1 MKQVNARNVFICS
14 VLIEKNKPLQQLNTF
29 GIDVSA
35 GYFAE
40 VKSVEDFLELR
51 TEKIFLQNEKLILG
65 GGSNILFTKCFDGLV
80 IKNSIE
86 GIAVVSETETE
97 VVVKANSGVVWHE
110 LVLWC
115 IDKNYGG
122 IENLSLIPGL
132 VGAAP
137 MQNIGAYGAE
147 IKDVFDELDAIE
159 ISSGETVKFILNDCA
174 FGYRESGFKN
184 KFKNKFIITSVSLR
198 LSKISSPNSNYKF
211 KTDYGDVKKT
221 LEEMSVSSLSL
232 KAVSDAVCKIRNSK
246 LPSPKEIGNA
256 GSFFKNPVIEK
267 NLFDALLK
275 KFQAM
280 PHYPAADSKV
290 KIPAGWLI
298 EQCGWKGKRI
308 GNTGSHTKQALVLV
322 NYGNASGEEILNLSK
337 EIQQSVKEKFGIDI
351 ETEVNVV

>member
-1 MKQVNARNVFICS
+1 MRAVFFICT

-29 GIDVSA
+29 GIDVGA
-35 GYFAE
+35 EYFAE
-40 VKSVEDFLELR
+40 VKSVEDFQELR
-51 TEKIFLQNEKLILG
+51 NEKIFRQNDKLILG
-65 GGSNILFTKCFDGLV
+65 GGSNILFTKCFCGLV

-97 VVVKANSGVVWHE
+97 VGVKANSGVVWHD

-137 MQNIGAYGAE
+137 MQNIGAYGTE
-147 IKDVFDELDAIE
+147 IKDVFQELEAIE
-159 ISSGETVKFILNDCA
+159 IFSGETVKFILNDCA
-174 FGYRESGFKN
+174 FGYRESVFKN

-198 LSKISSPNSNYKF
+198 LSKISSPDSNYRF

-221 LEEMSVSSLSL
+221 LEEMKVSSLSL
-232 KAVSDAVCKIRNSK
+232 KAVSDAVCKIRTSK
-246 LPSPKEIGNA
+246 LPDPKEMGNA
-256 GSFFKNPVIEK
+256 GSFFKNPVISLERFDKLKEK
-267 NLFDALLK
+267 FPTIPN
-275 KFQAM
+275 
-280 PHYPAADSKV
+280 YPISDLSDKPV

-308 GNTGSHTKQALVLV
+308 GNTGSHAKQALVLV
-322 NYGNASGEEILNLSK
+322 NYGNANGEEILNLSK
-337 EIQQSVKEKFGIDI
+337 EIQQSVKEKFGIEI
-351 ETEVNVV
+351 QPEVNVV